1 MCLCRLSR
9 HDGKVEKMEAAKALI
24 ENCWIDKK
32 TDKELYMKVRRELP
46 KCQKFFRE
54 QLGWTVINNEQILK
68 MEKIPAHAE
77 SYMGITDFTE
87 SRDYCLFCAVLAF
100 LEDKEEQEQF
110 LLSELVDMLELQ
122 LKGVIDVDWT
132 SFTHRKSLVRVL
144 QFCEHLRLLEAYEG
158 SSDNVSSIGQEILYE
173 NTGLSRYMAVNF
185 AYSIDNFQSWED
197 FEKQQNE
204 ESEADRGHYR
214 INRVYRQMAAAP
226 ALYWSQ
232 SDDPDSIYLKNQRQ
246 WIQKNFSEYLGGQL
260 HIHKNA
266 AFLVMDEEESFGERH
281 PREAM
286 LSELVLL
293 FCGRIREKADE
304 GVWMKRQDEC
314 IIASKKAFQE
324 ELYDCRGRYSPAW
337 SKEYRE
343 MDDDKLLTAVISY
356 MKSWM
361 MIDESDGEIVI
372 YPAAGKMIG
381 NYPVEFEL
389 KEKNR

>member
-1 MCLCRLSR
+1 
-9 HDGKVEKMEAAKALI
+9 ME
-24 ENCWIDKK
+24 
-32 TDKELYMKVRRELP
+32 VRRELP

-54 QLGWTVINNEQILK
+54 QLGWTIINNEQILK
-68 MEKIPAHAE
+68 VEKIPAHAE
-77 SYMGITDFTE
+77 SYMGITDFSE

-122 LKGVIDVDWT
+122 LKGVMDMDWT

-144 QFCEHLRLLEAYEG
+144 QFCEHMRLLEAYEG
-158 SSDNVSSIGQEILYE
+158 SSDNVGSNIGQEILYE
-173 NTGLSRYMAVNF
+173 NTGLSRYIAVNF
-185 AYSIDNFQSWED
+185 AYSIANFQSWVD
-197 FEKQQNE
+197 FEKQQNA
-204 ESEADRGHYR
+204 ESETDRGHYR

-232 SDDPDSIYLKNQRQ
+232 SDNPNSIYLKNQRQ
-246 WIQKNFSEYLGGQL
+246 WIQKNFGEYLGGQL

-286 LSELVLL
+286 LPELVLL

-314 IIASKKAFQE
+314 IIVSKKEFQK
-324 ELYDCRGRYSPAW
+324 ELYDCRDRYRAAW

-343 MDDDKLLTAVISY
+343 MEDEKLLTAVTSY

-381 NYPVEFEL
+381 NYPAEFEL

>member
-1 MCLCRLSR
+1 MCQLSR

-32 TDKELYMKVRRELP
+32 TDKELYRKVRRELP

-54 QLGWTVINNEQILK
+54 QLGWTIINNEQILK
-68 MEKIPAHAE
+68 VEKIPSHAE
-77 SYMGITDFTE
+77 SYMGITDFME

-122 LKGVIDVDWT
+122 LKGVMDMDWT

-144 QFCEHLRLLEAYEG
+144 QFCEHMRLLEAYEG
-158 SSDNVSSIGQEILYE
+158 SSDNVSGSIGHEILYE

-204 ESEADRGHYR
+204 EGEADRGHYR

-232 SDDPDSIYLKNQRQ
+232 SDNPDSIYLKNQRQ

-286 LSELVLL
+286 LPELVLL
-293 FCGRIREKADE
+293 FCGWIREKEDE
-304 GVWMKRQDEC
+304 GGWMKRQDEC
-314 IIASKKAFQE
+314 IVVSEKEFRE
-324 ELYDCRGRYSPAW
+324 ELCNCRDRYSLAW

-343 MDDDKLLTAVISY
+343 LEDDKLLTAVISY

-381 NYPVEFEL
+381 NYPAEFEL

>member
-1 MCLCRLSR
+1 
-9 HDGKVEKMEAAKALI
+9 MEAAKALI

-68 MEKIPAHAE
+68 VEKIPAHAE

-286 LSELVLL
+286 LPELVLL

-304 GVWMKRQDEC
+304 GVWIKRQDEC
-314 IIASKKAFQE
+314 IIASKKEFQE

-343 MDDDKLLTAVISY
+343 MEDDKLLTAVISY

-361 MIDESDGEIVI
+361 MIDENDGEIII

-389 KEKNR
+389 KEKNRWASVGI

>member
-1 MCLCRLSR
+1 
-9 HDGKVEKMEAAKALI
+9 MEAAKALI

-68 MEKIPAHAE
+68 VEKIPAHAE

-144 QFCEHLRLLEAYEG
+144 QFCEHLRLLEAYEE

-286 LSELVLL
+286 LPELVLL

-314 IIASKKAFQE
+314 IIASKKEFKE
-324 ELYDCRGRYSPAW
+324 ELYDCRDRYSPAW

-343 MDDDKLLTAVISY
+343 MEDDKLLTAVISY

>member
-1 MCLCRLSR
+1 
-9 HDGKVEKMEAAKALI
+9 MEAAKALI

-68 MEKIPAHAE
+68 VEKIPAHAE

-204 ESEADRGHYR
+204 EGEADRGHYR

-232 SDDPDSIYLKNQRQ
+232 SDNPDSIYLKNQRQ

-286 LSELVLL
+286 LPELVLL

-304 GVWMKRQDEC
+304 GVWIKRQDEC
-314 IIASKKAFQE
+314 IIASKKEFQE

-343 MDDDKLLTAVISY
+343 MEDDKLLTAVISY

-389 KEKNR
+389 EEKNR

>member
-144 QFCEHLRLLEAYEG
+144 QFCEHIRLLEVFEG
-158 SSDNVSSIGQEILYE
+158 SSDNVSSGMEQILYE

-343 MDDDKLLTAVISY
+343 MEDDKLLTAVISY

>member
-110 LLSELVDMLELQ
+110 LPSELVDMLELQ

-343 MDDDKLLTAVISY
+343 MEDDKLLTAVISY

-361 MIDESDGEIVI
+361 MIDESDGEIGI

-381 NYPVEFEL
+381 NI
-389 KEKNR
+389 R

>member
-1 MCLCRLSR
+1 MA
-9 HDGKVEKMEAAKALI
+9 G
-24 ENCWIDKK
+24 
-32 TDKELYMKVRRELP
+32 

-54 QLGWTVINNEQILK
+54 QLGWTVLNNEQILK
-68 MEKIPAHAE
+68 VEKIPAHAE
-77 SYMGITDFTE
+77 SYMGITDFME

-122 LKGVIDVDWT
+122 LKDVMDVDWT
-132 SFTHRKSLVRVL
+132 SFTQRKSLVRVL
-144 QFCEHLRLLEAYEG
+144 QFCENMRLLEAYEE
-158 SSDNVSSIGQEILYE
+158 SSDNIVSSIGKEILYE

-185 AYSIDNFQSWED
+185 AYSIADFQSWED
-197 FEKQQNE
+197 FEMQQNE
-204 ESEADRGHYR
+204 EREADRGHYR

-266 AFLVMDEEESFGERH
+266 AFLIMDEEDSFGERH

-286 LSELVLL
+286 LPELVLL
-293 FCGRIREKADE
+293 LCGLIREKVDE
-304 GVWMKRQDEC
+304 GVWMKRQDGC
-314 IIASKKAFQE
+314 IVVSKKEFQE
-324 ELYDCRGRYSPAW
+324 ELYDCRHRYSPAW

-343 MDDDKLLTAVISY
+343 MEDAKLLAAVIPY

-361 MIDESDGEIVI
+361 MIDVCDGEIVL
-372 YPAAGKMIG
+372 YPAVGKMIG
-381 NYPVEFEL
+381 SYPTEFEF

>member
-1 MCLCRLSR
+1 
-9 HDGKVEKMEAAKALI
+9 MEAVRALI
-24 ENCWIDKK
+24 ENYWIDKK
-32 TDKELYMKVRRELP
+32 KNKELYVKVRRELT

-68 MEKIPAHAE
+68 VEKIPARAE
-77 SYMGITDFTE
+77 GYMGITDFTE
-87 SRDYCLFCAVLAF
+87 SRDYCLFCAVLIF

-122 LKGVIDVDWT
+122 LNDVMDVDWT
-132 SFTHRKSLVRVL
+132 SFTQRKSLVRVL
-144 QFCEHLRLLEAYEG
+144 QFCENMRLLEAYEG
-158 SSDNVSSIGQEILYE
+158 SSDNIGSSIGQEILYE

-185 AYSIDNFQSWED
+185 AYSIAGFQSWED
-197 FEKQQNE
+197 FEKQQNQE
-204 ESEADRGHYR
+204 GEADRGHYR
-214 INRVYRQMAAAP
+214 INRVYRQIAAAP

-232 SDDPDSIYLKNQRQ
+232 SDNPDSIYLKNQRQ

-266 AFLVMDEEESFGERH
+266 AFLVLDEEESFGERH

-286 LSELVLL
+286 LPELVLL
-293 FCGRIREKADE
+293 LCGLIREKADE
-304 GVWMKRQDEC
+304 GVWKERYDGC
-314 IIASKKAFQE
+314 IVVSTKEFQKE
-324 ELYDCRGRYSPAW
+324 IYHCRDKYRLAW

-343 MDDDKLLTAVISY
+343 MEDAKLLAAVISY

-361 MIDESDGEIVI
+361 MIDECGEEFVI
-372 YPAAGKMIG
+372 YPASGKIIG
-381 NYPVEFEL
+381 SYPAEFDA

>member
-1 MCLCRLSR
+1 
-9 HDGKVEKMEAAKALI
+9 MEAVRALI

-32 TDKELYMKVRRELP
+32 KDKELYVKVRRELT

-54 QLGWTVINNEQILK
+54 QLGWAVINNEQILK
-68 MEKIPAHAE
+68 VEKIPACAE
-77 SYMGITDFTE
+77 GYMGITDFTE
-87 SRDYCLFCAVLAF
+87 SGDYCLFCAVLIF

-122 LKGVIDVDWT
+122 LKDVMDVDWT
-132 SFTHRKSLVRVL
+132 SFTQRKSLVRVL
-144 QFCEHLRLLEAYEG
+144 QFCENMRLLEAYEG
-158 SSDNVSSIGQEILYE
+158 SSDNVGSSIGQEILYE

-185 AYSIDNFQSWED
+185 AYSIAGFQSWED
-197 FEKQQNE
+197 FERQQNQE
-204 ESEADRGHYR
+204 GEADRGHYR
-214 INRVYRQMAAAP
+214 INRVYRQIAAAP
-226 ALYWSQ
+226 VLYWSQ
-232 SDDPDSIYLKNQRQ
+232 SDNPDSIYLKNQRQ

-266 AFLVMDEEESFGERH
+266 AFLVMDEGESFGEMH

-286 LSELVLL
+286 LPELVLL
-293 FCGRIREKADE
+293 LCRRIREKADV
-304 GVWMKRQDEC
+304 GVWKERYDGC
-314 IIASKKAFQE
+314 IVVSTKEFQKE
-324 ELYDCRGRYSPAW
+324 ICHCRDKYRLAW

-343 MDDDKLLTAVISY
+343 MEDEKLLTSVISY

-361 MIDESDGEIVI
+361 MIDECGEELVI

-381 NYPVEFEL
+381 SYPAEFDA

>member
-110 LLSELVDMLELQ
+110 LPSELVDMLELQ

-343 MDDDKLLTAVISY
+343 MEDDKLLTAVISY

-381 NYPVEFEL
+381 NYPIEFEL

>member
-1 MCLCRLSR
+1 
-9 HDGKVEKMEAAKALI
+9 MEAAKALI

-343 MDDDKLLTAVISY
+343 MEDDKLLTAVISY

>member
-314 IIASKKAFQE
+314 IIVSKKAFQE

-343 MDDDKLLTAVISY
+343 MEDDKLLTAVISY

-381 NYPVEFEL
+381 NYPAEFEL

>member
-1 MCLCRLSR
+1 
-9 HDGKVEKMEAAKALI
+9 MEAAKALI

-68 MEKIPAHAE
+68 VEKIPAHAE

-158 SSDNVSSIGQEILYE
+158 SSDNVSNSIGQEILYE

-266 AFLVMDEEESFGERH
+266 AFLVMDEEESFGEKH

-286 LSELVLL
+286 LPELVLL

-304 GVWMKRQDEC
+304 GVWIKRQDEC
-314 IIASKKAFQE
+314 VIASKKEFQE
-324 ELYDCRGRYSPAW
+324 GLYDCRGRYSPAW

-343 MDDDKLLTAVISY
+343 MEDDKLSTAVISY

-372 YPAAGKMIG
+372 YPAVGKMIG

>member
-1 MCLCRLSR
+1 M
-9 HDGKVEKMEAAKALI
+9 KAARALV

-32 TDKELYMKVRRELP
+32 KDKELYTKVRRELP

-68 MEKIPAHAE
+68 VEKIPAHAE

-100 LEDKEEQEQF
+100 LEDKEELEPF
-110 LLSELVDMLELQ
+110 LLSELIDMVELQ
-122 LKGVIDVDWT
+122 LRDVIDVDWT
-132 SFTHRKSLVRVL
+132 SFTQRKSLVRVL
-144 QFCEHLRLLEAYEG
+144 QFCENMRLIEAYE
-158 SSDNVSSIGQEILYE
+158 SRNEVDSSIGQEILYG

-185 AYSIDNFQSWED
+185 TYGITDFHSWED

-204 ESEADRGHYR
+204 ESEADKGHYR

-232 SDDPDSIYLKNQRQ
+232 SDNPDSIYLKNQRQ
-246 WIQKNFSEYLGGQL
+246 WIQKNFSDYLGGQL

-281 PREAM
+281 PKEAM
-286 LSELVLL
+286 LPELVLL
-293 FCGRIREKADE
+293 LCGLIREKAE
-304 GVWMKRQDEC
+304 AGVWKKRQDGC
-314 IIASKKAFQE
+314 IVVSLKEFREA
-324 ELYDCRGRYSPAW
+324 LYHCRDRYRQAW

-343 MDDDKLLTAVISY
+343 MESEKLLTAVISY

-361 MIDESDGEIVI
+361 MIDECDGEIVI
-372 YPAAGKMIG
+372 CPAAGKIIG
-381 NYPVEFEL
+381 SYPADFAI
-389 KEKNR
+389 KE

>member
-1 MCLCRLSR
+1 
-9 HDGKVEKMEAAKALI
+9 MEAAKALI

-32 TDKELYMKVRRELP
+32 RDKELYMEVRRELP

-54 QLGWTVINNEQILK
+54 QLGWTIINNEQILK
-68 MEKIPAHAE
+68 VEKIPAHAE
-77 SYMGITDFTE
+77 SYMGITDFSE

-122 LKGVIDVDWT
+122 LKGVMDMDWT

-144 QFCEHLRLLEAYEG
+144 QFCEHMRLLEAYEG
-158 SSDNVSSIGQEILYE
+158 SSDNVGSNIGQEILYE
-173 NTGLSRYMAVNF
+173 NTGLSRYIAVNF
-185 AYSIDNFQSWED
+185 AYSIANFQSWVD
-197 FEKQQNE
+197 FEKQQNAE
-204 ESEADRGHYR
+204 GETDRGHYR

-232 SDDPDSIYLKNQRQ
+232 SDNPDSIYLKNQRQ
-246 WIQKNFSEYLGGQL
+246 WIQKNFGEYLGGQL

-286 LSELVLL
+286 LPELVLL

-314 IIASKKAFQE
+314 IIVSKKEFQK
-324 ELYDCRGRYSPAW
+324 ELYDCRDRYRAAW

-343 MDDDKLLTAVISY
+343 MEDEKLLTAVTSY

-381 NYPVEFEL
+381 NYPAEFEL